1 MLNMG
6 EKVDEQINCRIK
18 YMDNLKLDN
27 EGIVTRKMNKSM
39 VFLRIMYML
48 TQNIIGPSLLH

>member
-1 MLNMG
+1 MG

-48 TQNIIGPSLLH
+48 TQNIIGLSLLH